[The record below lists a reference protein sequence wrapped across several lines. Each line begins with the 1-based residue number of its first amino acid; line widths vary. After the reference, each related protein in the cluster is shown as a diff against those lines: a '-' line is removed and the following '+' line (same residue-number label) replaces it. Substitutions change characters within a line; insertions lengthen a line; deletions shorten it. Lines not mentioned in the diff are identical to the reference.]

1 MHARRALTPG
11 SLGVVQYLR
20 NCSLWE
26 ASDGISLQTRWDSG
40 TPLWRQQGSSRSGGS
55 GVLQI
60 QRGRTAGDVGYV
72 GLGYR
77 HFVRNR
83 LLVDGATTQQ
93 EWARATFALRAA
105 STVEATYSG

>member
-72 GLGYR
+72 GLGFR

-83 LLVDGATTQQ
+83 LLVDGATTQ